1 VTPAVHAPKSSA
13 TTLRRELRLRDL
25 VLFNICAI
33 ASLRWIAAAAH
44 AGPGSLLLWILAAVF
59 FFIPSAVVVAR
70 LSALFP
76 EVGGFYIWTK
86 RAFGD
91 GHAFLCSWFYF
102 ISNLLYLPS
111 LVLSG
116 VAMASFVFGSAG
128 HRFAEERAFV
138 LPATLLVLWAAFLAN
153 FFGLR
158 VAKWIS
164 AFGGSALFMTVAV
177 LAILAVVSAWRWGSA
192 TQFRL
197 LPSAHFETL
206 NFWSQIAFAFI
217 GLELAPILSGEI
229 HDPAKNV
236 KLAAV
241 ISGVGCSLF
250 YICGTAAMLVVLRP
264 ADISP
269 MTGLAQAGAV
279 AASKL
284 GMPSVE
290 TGLAI
295 LISLAFAGQV
305 DAWIAGNTRL
315 PYAIGLDH
323 YLPSA
328 FARLHARWHTP
339 YVSLAVQLVAAT
351 MFLLMAQLGESLRS
365 GYDVLVDMT
374 VMATLIPFVYIFGA
388 GLRFAGK
395 LVSVSGLAV
404 TIVAIVLTIVP
415 PGDTASP
422 VIFELK
428 VVGGCA
434 AFALLG
440 YFVFRRCKAI
450 RS

>member
-1 VTPAVHAPKSSA
+1 
-13 TTLRRELRLRDL
+13 
-25 VLFNICAI
+25 
-33 ASLRWIAAAAH
+33 
-44 AGPGSLLLWILAAVF
+44 LLLWILAAVF

-70 LSALFP
+70 LSARFP
-76 EVGGFYIWTK
+76 EVGGFYVWTK

-102 ISNLLYLPS
+102 ISNILYLPS

-116 VAMASFVFGSAG
+116 VAMASFVFGSGG

-138 LPATLLVLWAAFLAN
+138 VPATVVVLWAAFLAN

-164 AFGGSALFMTVAV
+164 AFGGSALFITVAV
-177 LAILAVVSAWRWGSA
+177 LAMLAVVSGWRWGSA

-206 NFWSQIAFAFI
+206 NFWSQIAFAFV

-229 HDPAKNV
+229 QNPAKNV

-250 YICGTAAMLVVLRP
+250 YVCGTAGMLVLLTP

-269 MTGLAQAGAV
+269 MTGLAQAGAM

-284 GMPSVE
+284 GVPSIEV
-290 TGLAI
+290 GFGI
-295 LISLAFAGQV
+295 LISLALAGQL

-323 YLPSA
+323 YLPAA
-328 FARLHARWHTP
+328 FARLHPRWHTP

-351 MFLLMAQLGESLRS
+351 IFLLMAQLGESLRS
-365 GYDVLVDMT
+365 AYDILVDMT

-395 LVSVSGLAV
+395 LVSMSGLIV
-404 TIVAIVLTIVP
+404 TLLAIVLTIVP
-415 PGDTASP
+415 PGETASP
-422 VIFELK
+422 LIVELK

-434 AFALLG
+434 TFAALG
-440 YFVFRRCKAI
+440 YLVFRRCKAV
-450 RS
+450 RP